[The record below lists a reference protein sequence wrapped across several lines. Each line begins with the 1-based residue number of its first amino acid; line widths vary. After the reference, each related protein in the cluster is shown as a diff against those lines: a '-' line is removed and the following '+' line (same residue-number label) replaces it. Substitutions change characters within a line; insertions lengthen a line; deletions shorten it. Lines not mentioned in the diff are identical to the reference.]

1 MTTTSDAPTVAEGKG
16 EAPAPVKPP
25 QRKAKSG
32 PDRRTFLR
40 GAWLGAIGGVAA
52 AWGLASIGFLWPN
65 LRGGFGAVI
74 EIGTEEEIRNA
85 IAEGGGR
92 YEYPAGRMYV
102 VGYDASED
110 VDGQYADVTNGAP
123 FMALYQKCVHL
134 GCRVPWCA
142 SSHWFECPCHGSRYN
157 NWGEYRFGPAPRGLD
172 RFPLEVVSGVVQVNT
187 GVVVTGPSRNVNKLD
202 QPPEGPH
209 CN

>member
-1 MTTTSDAPTVAEGKG
+1 
-16 EAPAPVKPP
+16 
-25 QRKAKSG
+25 
-32 PDRRTFLR
+32 
-40 GAWLGAIGGVAA
+40 
-52 AWGLASIGFLWPN
+52 LWPS
-65 LRGGFGAVI
+65 LRGGFGAIIDLGDEATVRQ
-74 EIGTEEEIRNA
+74 G

-92 YEYPAGRMYV
+92 FEFPAGRMYV
-102 VGYDASED
+102 VGFDAGLPGAEEEY
-110 VDGQYADVTNGAP
+110 GEITNGAP

-172 RFPLEVVSGVVQVNT
+172 RFALRIQDGKVMVDTST
-187 GVVVTGPSRNVNKLD
+187 VVTGPSRQTAILN
-202 QPPEGPH
+202 QAPEGPH